1 MDIGPGDCLEALVTC
16 GPNMGCRNIVRG
28 SLYYI
33 RNMYPGLGDPCFL
46 CHEVHPGFNLMGDM
60 PIPAAIW
67 CPCGFRP
74 YHGPEVEAEKWAE
87 AEHQRFK
94 TTHITWGTRRIHIP
108 GLGGGK

>member
-1 MDIGPGDCLEALVTC
+1 MDIGPGDCLEALVTY

-46 CHEVHPGFNLMGDM
+46 CHEVHPGFNLMGDT
-60 PIPAAIW
+60 PIPSAIW

-74 YHGPEVEAEKWAE
+74 YHGPEVEAEKWKSVKPLSADLTI
-87 AEHQRFK
+87 ALAD
-94 TTHITWGTRRIHIP
+94 
-108 GLGGGK
+108 LGGMIRWCP